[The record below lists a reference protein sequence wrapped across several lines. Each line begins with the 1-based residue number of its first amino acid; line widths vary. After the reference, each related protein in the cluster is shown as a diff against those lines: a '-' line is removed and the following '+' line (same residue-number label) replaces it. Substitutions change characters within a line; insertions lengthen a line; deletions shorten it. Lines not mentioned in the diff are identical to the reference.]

1 MKSLARTLMVL
12 PDSDNDGYQNYDF
25 EDQEEKDAK
34 ATALSEVERH
44 QRMDQWVPSY
54 QNVISE
60 AALEVRNSV
69 SDQITIR

>member
-1 MKSLARTLMVL
+1 MRSLARTLMAL

-25 EDQEEKDAK
+25 EDQEEKDAR

-60 AALEVRNSV
+60 AALEVIYPSHI
-69 SDQITIR
+69 STFLF